1 MTSPILHSAKKYF
14 SFCEILVTF
23 VGCKLCVMK
32 KLVCWNKDYRKRAL
46 RVLRKVVVAIAL
58 LAAAATVITSVSPI
72 YNFKEAH
79 PFSGP
84 DIYNPYADFDSL
96 NSWKRANF
104 HTHSRIEGFNNEC
117 KYWPA
122 EVLATYES
130 LGYDIVTFS
139 NHNEQTA
146 HPKGKAFQSNG
157 YEHGYNLFK
166 YHKLAYGAK
175 DVWHF
180 DHIFPILASQ
190 KQFQLSQLSGEADIV
205 QLNHPLRTPT
215 LSKSQLEKLSGYK
228 LIELDSGKSTENEY
242 WDWAL
247 SAGHYSFGVANDDL
261 HYPDQ
266 SGKIAIRCNFLCTP
280 STKYED
286 VLATL
291 KKGCFYSMR
300 LPDYGNG
307 NWEIKREKN
316 KAVPHIKDISLNN
329 GVISI
334 RFSEPASLVQMIGQ
348 NHTILATTEM
358 CDSIAYEI
366 KDSDPYVR
374 ATAYFPNGEV
384 IYTNPFARYD
394 ASRQANPF
402 DEGLPQVN
410 ILLTILF
417 NLLLLALCV
426 GDGYLLYKYVIKR

>member
-1 MTSPILHSAKKYF
+1 
-14 SFCEILVTF
+14 
-23 VGCKLCVMK
+23 MK
-32 KLVCWNKDYRKRAL
+32 KMAFWNKDFGKRAL
-46 RVLRKVVVAIAL
+46 RVLGKVVVAIAL
-58 LAAAATVITSVSPI
+58 LIVAAIVVTSTSPI
-72 YNFKEAH
+72 YNFKEAR

-84 DIYNPYADFDSL
+84 NIYNPYQDFDAL
-96 NSWKRANF
+96 NGWKRANF
-104 HTHSRIEGFNNEC
+104 HTHTRIEGFNNEC
-117 KYWPA
+117 DHSPA
-122 EVLATYES
+122 EVLAIYES

-146 HPKGKAFQSNG
+146 HPKGEAFRSNG

-175 DVWHF
+175 DVWCF
-180 DHIFPILASQ
+180 DHILPIFASQ
-190 KQFQLSQLSGEADIV
+190 KQFQLSQLSDDADIV

-247 SAGHYSFGVANDDL
+247 SAGQYSFGVANDDL

-266 SGKIAIRCNFLCTP
+266 SDKIARRCNFLCTP
-280 STKYED
+280 TTKYED

-307 NWEIKREKN
+307 DWVIKREKN
-316 KAVPHIKDISLNN
+316 RAVPHIKDISLNE

-334 RFSEPASLVQMIGQ
+334 RFSEPASLIKITGQ
-348 NHTILATTEM
+348 NHATLATAEA
-358 CDSIAYEI
+358 CDSVAYEI
-366 KDSDPYVR
+366 KDTDPYVR

-394 ASRQANPF
+394 ASHQASPF
-402 DEGLPQVN
+402 DEELPQVN

-417 NLLLLALCV
+417 NLLLLALCA
-426 GDGYLLYKYVIKR
+426 GDGYLFYKYVIKR